1 MENVIQVHGMTK
13 DELLNDF
20 SRLIDQKLNQL
31 QKSNNTPKK
40 HSIKEL
46 SKYCGVSQNTVRNWI
61 AEGKV
66 KAERLGGRIFITEE
80 EFQKALSEVKSQ
92 KYQRV

>member
-1 MENVIQVHGMTK
+1 MENVIQVQGITK
-13 DELLNDF
+13 DELFGLFNRIEEKIN
-20 SRLIDQKLNQL
+20 SL
-31 QKSNNTPKK
+31 SNKQQAPKK

-66 KAERLGGRIFITEE
+66 KAERLGGRIFISEE

-92 KYQRV
+92 KYQRA